1 MLACRCMSVV
11 STLAFLILGL
21 AFSAFCSAAETAL
34 TALPISRVEVLL
46 RSGRRPAR
54 AAWQRWKKKPHR
66 VLVTLLVL
74 NNATNVGIS
83 ALATELALRLFG
95 NQGLAL
101 AVGGMTLALLV
112 FGEVTPKTLARV
124 DPETFAS
131 WAVIPVAV
139 FDLLLTPFT
148 GPLLGFSHV
157 LAKWRGT
164 PLHAAPTAASLEDV
178 RFLLSLSRQE
188 GYLSDLQAGM
198 LEAVLAI
205 ERTTVREVQVPR
217 PDVVMLADS
226 ASLEDVRKTVL
237 SSGYSRYP
245 VYHQRDDNVI
255 GVLHARDL
263 LRCQV
268 EGKPWTAYLK
278 PPLCVPEGTRLVDV
292 LSQMRERRLHL
303 AVSFDEYGAVAG
315 IVTLEDV
322 LETIVGDIRDE
333 FDMAAPAVEAV
344 ADRVWVVTGSLPLE
358 RLARLTGYAMGTTP
372 KVSSVGGLLLTLAG
386 GVPEKGASFTHRG
399 VRFTVL
405 EATPRR
411 VLKVRV
417 EAPAPPPA

>member
-1 MLACRCMSVV
+1 MSVAW
-11 STLAFLILGL
+11 TLGFLLSGL
-21 AFSAFCSAAETAL
+21 IFSALCSAAETAL

-46 RSGRRPAR
+46 RSGSRPAR
-54 AAWQRWKKKPHR
+54 AAWHRWRARPHR

-83 ALATELALRLFG
+83 AMATELALRLFG
-95 NQGLAL
+95 NQGVAL
-101 AVGGMTLALLV
+101 AVGTMTLALLV

-124 DPETFAS
+124 DPEAFAS
-131 WAVIPVAV
+131 WAVIPIAA
-139 FDLLLTPFT
+139 FDLLLAPFT
-148 GPLLGFSHV
+148 GPLLGFSHI
-157 LAKWRGT
+157 LARWRGT
-164 PLHAAPTAASLEDV
+164 PLHAAPTAATLEDV

-188 GYLSDLQAGM
+188 GYLSELQAGM
-198 LEAVLAI
+198 VEAVLAI
-205 ERTTVREVQVPR
+205 ERATVREVQVPR

-226 ASLEDVRKTVL
+226 ASLEEVRTTVL
-237 SSGYSRYP
+237 TSGYSRYP

-263 LRCQV
+263 LRCQE

-278 PPLCVPEGTRLVDV
+278 PPLCVTESTRLVDV
-292 LSQMRERRLHL
+292 LAQMRERRLHL

-333 FDMAAPAVEAV
+333 FDSAAPAVQEIGE
-344 ADRVWVVTGSLPLE
+344 RVWEVSASLPLE
-358 RLARLTGYAMGTTP
+358 RLSRLTGYALATSP
-372 KVSSVGGLLLTLAG
+372 RVSSVGGLLLTLAG
-386 GVPEKGASFTHRG
+386 GVPEKGTSFTHRG